1 MAMKGKLSRVLPLGL
16 ALICLGAALLA
27 VGCGSS
33 NSRYR
38 FVQASTGVPN
48 NGSVDL
54 EVDGKNVQT
63 AIGFGQAASYHSS
76 TSGSHKF
83 GLFASGTTTNP
94 YVSSSVSVKGDTTL
108 IAENPFATI
117 ALGVYTDDNTAPTT
131 GNVKLRI
138 IQAAPTVAASGQGVD
153 VYVVPTGQGIAGSN
167 PLVSN
172 LTYQAASNYLSLSAQ
187 AYDVTVTVRGTQSII
202 NSLTGSYTLT
212 AGQIRTLVILDAP
225 NGGGPYGLLELTDLN
240 CSTSS
245 C

>member
-1 MAMKGKLSRVLPLGL
+1 MKGKLSRVLPLGL

-38 FVQASTGVPN
+38 FVQASTSIPTN
-48 NGSVDL
+48 VDL
-54 EVDGKNVQT
+54 EFDGKNVQT

-76 TSGSHKF
+76 SSGSHKF
-83 GLFASGTTTNP
+83 AVFATGTTTNP
-94 YVSSSVSVKGDTTL
+94 YVSSSVSIKGDTTL
-108 IAENPFATI
+108 IAENPFASI
-117 ALGVYTDDNTAPTT
+117 ALSVYTDDNTAPTK
-131 GNVKLRI
+131 GNVKVRI

-172 LTYQAASNYLSLSAQ
+172 LTYQSASNYLSLSAQ
-187 AYDVTVTVRGTQSII
+187 TYDVTVTVRGTQSII
-202 NSLTGSYTLT
+202 NSLTGSYPLT

-225 NGGGPYGLLELTDLN
+225 TGGGPYGLLELTDLN
-240 CSTSS
+240 CSTST

>member
-1 MAMKGKLSRVLPLGL
+1 MKGKLSKVLPLGL

-33 NSRYR
+33 TSRYR
-38 FVQASTGVPN
+38 FVQASTGVPTN
-48 NGSVDL
+48 VDL

-94 YVSSSVSVKGDTTL
+94 YVSSSVSLGTGDTTVL
-108 IAENPFATI
+108 AENPFASI
-117 ALGVYTDDNTAPTT
+117 ALAPYTDDNTAPTT

-153 VYVVPTGQGIAGSN
+153 VYVVPTGSGIAGTN
-167 PLVSN
+167 PEISAIVYPN
-172 LTYQAASNYLSLSAQ
+172 ASSYLSLSAQ
-187 AYDVTVTVRGTQSII
+187 SYDVTVTVRGTQNII
-202 NSLTGSYTLT
+202 SNLTGTYPLK

-225 NGGGPYGLLELTDLN
+225 TGGGVYSLLELNDLN
-240 CSTSS
+240 
-245 C
+245 